1 MGDDLKTTVENLAKA
16 VQALQAAAEA
26 NAKAI
31 QALSSDQSSSAGHR
45 QPTDEHHNDR
55 PPTFQKMDFPCYDGK
70 SNPLIFINRCE
81 SYFHQQRT
89 MAEEKVWMA
98 SYNLEDMAQLWYIQL
113 QEDEGMPRWGRFKD
127 LLNLRF
133 GPPLRAAPLF
143 ELTECRSSG
152 TMEEYSNLFQALLP
166 RAGRLDE
173 IQRVQLYTGGLL
185 PPLSHAVCILN
196 PETLAAAMSLARR
209 IELMESDRLT
219 PAPARLA
226 QRGLLPV
233 PTPWP
238 VSVAP
243 PPSVARAPDTTGGR
257 PSGPRRVQPE
267 AADSRGTGRA
277 ASSWAL
283 F

>member
-1 MGDDLKTTVENLAKA
+1 MGGDLKTTVENLAKA

-31 QALSSDQSSSAGHR
+31 QALSSDQSLSAGHH

-55 PPTFQKMDFPCYDGK
+55 PPTFQKMDFPRYDGK
-70 SNPLIFINRCE
+70 SNPLIFINRCV

-152 TMEEYSNLFQALLP
+152 TVEEYSNRFQALLP
-166 RAGRLDE
+166 HAGRLNE
-173 IQRVQLYTGGLL
+173 IQHVQLYTGGLL
-185 PPLSHAVCILN
+185 PPLSHAVRILN
-196 PETLAAAMSLARR
+196 LETLAAAMSLARR
-209 IELMESDRLT
+209 IELMESDRLA

-226 QRGLLPV
+226 QRGLLPI
-233 PTPWP
+233 PAPRP
-238 VSVAP
+238 ASVAP
-243 PPSVARAPDTTGGR
+243 PPSVARAPDTTVGR
-257 PSGPRRVQPE
+257 PSGPRCVQPE
-267 AADSRGTGRA
+267 AADPRGTGRA